1 MLEEQLTIK
10 LSQTLILILD
20 DRTPHWKYNYE
31 DVGMFDC
38 SCDKKRF
45 YVLNVNSAININNIN
60 LVNWFNQYF
69 PITARIT

>member
-1 MLEEQLTIK
+1 MTEHNAENTK
-10 LSQTLILILD
+10 
-20 DRTPHWKYNYE
+20 YE

-60 LVNWFNQYF
+60 LVN
-69 PITARIT
+69 